1 MTFVIC
7 SAAVEN
13 ALAPVSRLVHSKVI
27 WPCAGRCITMLNHDR
42 RSFNRIITALLLLFC
57 LHTGCQSA
65 PCSGSSDQ
73 YREAQFS
80 QDGRVLLARFYPPQ
94 SMTIE
99 MVRTMIEPVGAFLS
113 CIDPAS
119 SVGTA
124 GTMALSCYFVKFPA
138 ETCFGDA
145 QRKMLNLHPDGNM
158 SILLPLTDAPC
169 DCNAYWPLV
178 SSR

>member
-1 MTFVIC
+1 
-7 SAAVEN
+7 
-13 ALAPVSRLVHSKVI
+13 
-27 WPCAGRCITMLNHDR
+27 MLNHDR
-42 RSFNRIITALLLLFC
+42 RSFYRIITALLLLCF
-57 LHTGCQSA
+57 LPAGCQSA
-65 PCSGSSDQ
+65 SCSGSSDQ
-73 YREAQFS
+73 YGEDTFS
-80 QDGRVLLARFYPPQ
+80 QDGRVLIVRFYPPQ

-119 SVGTA
+119 SA
-124 GTMALSCYFVKFPA
+124 GTIALSCYFVKFPE

-145 QRKMLNLHPDGNM
+145 QRKMFNLHPDGNM